1 MVDCR
6 GVAIVLCT
14 SSMRRDTGEWVEK
27 IAAIY
32 CRVSTLTQAGD
43 DRISLH
49 EQKAEC
55 LRQAKADGYTVPA
68 ELVFEDAG
76 VSGTKDEDERPA
88 FGAMLACT
96 RKGQFSRVYILRLDR
111 LGRDQAI
118 TAGALKELARFKVE
132 CRSIS
137 EPDLSHP
144 LLRSVL
150 TGVAEYEHGLIL
162 TRTSKAKEA
171 KRAEGK
177 FISGQLP
184 YGHRRGKGQTL
195 ELDPDEVVVLR
206 RIYAEV
212 IHGHGRVFIARKLN
226 AENIIPPLVSIRVPG
241 KERILRLRS
250 NEIGGWHGLEEFLR
264 EHGAAVERVP
274 RWSEGTVTALL
285 RKTVNYGMLNS
296 RSLVVHPSPAISRQT
311 WDRAIAASKGRDV
324 RGVKPRKPALLIG
337 KLRCDCCKR
346 TYTLHVGGRSRSVRS
361 YICLGKR
368 RGEGE
373 CNNPNL
379 SVEAANAEV
388 IERVVPYLTS
398 RLGKDSFRAFLMAAG
413 GRKIDEMQTALAA
426 AQRALIELE
435 NERKALSETIVDMKR
450 LGLGED
456 GLEDFV
462 ARIKEITPQ
471 IISRRREVEGL
482 MDDLSRSRDD
492 LRADDAEA
500 NDAAEHAVDALW
512 LIEGEDGDLTNPVPP
527 REILREVVREVVVL
541 KDKTLRI
548 DLDESDDALVRVVR
562 LLSAAS
568 LNAVRK
574 IDAAASL
581 RKPVEIEGLEDE
593 LAPMLR

>member
-1 MVDCR
+1 M
-6 GVAIVLCT
+6 
-14 SSMRRDTGEWVEK
+14 EK

-55 LRQAKADGYTVPA
+55 LRQAKAEGYAVPA

-88 FGAMLACT
+88 FGAMLTAA
-96 RKGQFSRVYILRLDR
+96 RKGRFSRVYILRLDR

-162 TRTSKAKEA
+162 TRTRRAKEA

-195 ELDPDEVVVLR
+195 ELDPEEVVVLR
-206 RIYAEV
+206 RIYAEA
-212 IHGHGRVFIARKLN
+212 IHGHGRIFIARMLN

-250 NEIGGWHGLEEFLR
+250 NEIGGWHGLDEFLR
-264 EHGAAVERVP
+264 EHGAAVVRAP
-274 RWSEGTVTALL
+274 KWSEGTVTKLL
-285 RKTVNYGMLNS
+285 SKTVNFGEVNG
-296 RSLVVHPSPAISRQT
+296 RPVVVNPSPAISRQT
-311 WDRAIAASKGRDV
+311 WERAIAASKGRVSRKDDKP
-324 RGVKPRKPALLIG
+324 GLKPRKPALLIG
-337 KLRCDCCKR
+337 LLRCDCCR
-346 TYTLHVGGRSRSVRS
+346 HTYTQHIGGRSRSVRS
-361 YICLGKR
+361 YVCLGKR
-368 RGEGE
+368 RGKGE
-373 CNNPNL
+373 CDNPNL
-379 SVEAANAEV
+379 SLEAANAYV
-388 IERVVPYLTS
+388 IACVVPYLTR
-398 RLGKDSFRAFLMAAG
+398 RLARDSFRAFLMAAG
-413 GRKIDEMQTALAA
+413 GRKIDDMQSALAA
-426 AQRALIELE
+426 AQRALSELE
-435 NERKALSETIVDMKR
+435 SERKALSGTIVDMRR

-456 GLEDFV
+456 DLEDFAV
-462 ARIKEITPQ
+462 RIMEITPQ
-471 IISRRREVEGL
+471 ISSRRREVEGL
-482 MDDLSRSRDD
+482 MDDLSRSRAD
-492 LRADDAEA
+492 LAADGDEA
-500 NDAAEHAVDALW
+500 DDAAEHAVDALW
-512 LIEGEDGDLTNPVPP
+512 LVEGEDGDLTNPVPP
-527 REILREVVREVVVL
+527 REILRAVVKEVLVL
-541 KDKTLRI
+541 KDKTLKI
-548 DLDESDDALVRVVR
+548 ELDESDDALMRVVR

-568 LNAVRK
+568 LDAVRK
-574 IDAAASL
+574 IDAAAAL
-581 RKPVEIEGLEDE
+581 RKPVNIEGLEDE